1 MGKHRKHKKGNEDP
15 YMNNYDD
22 ISDENNNF
30 DISNFDINNF
40 DINNL
45 TSMLNNIDIKQI
57 ASLLNI
63 LSGGNNQEK
72 NFAKNVEDIN
82 NEGDVKDIKD
92 VKDVKEEIPQN
103 DYNNIDLAEGN
114 IIDGEMNI
122 YKKPEVKRSKRR
134 SKRRKLKADDEI
146 VNLLIAIKGI
156 TDLEK
161 SKKLEKVIRLYIAE
175 DNEKTS

>member
-1 MGKHRKHKKGNEDP
+1 MGKHRKHKSGNKNP

-22 ISDENNNF
+22 IGEENNNF
-30 DISNFDINNF
+30 DINNFDINNF

-45 TSMLNNIDIKQI
+45 ASMLNNIDIKQI

-63 LSGGNNQEK
+63 LSGGKNQDRNISK
-72 NFAKNVEDIN
+72 NIEDIKN
-82 NEGDVKDIKD
+82 AGDVKDIED
-92 VKDVKEEIPQN
+92 IEKEVAQS
-103 DYNNIDLAEGN
+103 DYNNINLDEAN
-114 IIDGEMNI
+114 IVDGEMNI
-122 YKKPEVKRSKRR
+122 YKEQEVKKNKIKR
-134 SKRRKLKADDEI
+134 KRKKRNLKADDEI
-146 VNLLIAIKGI
+146 VNLLVAIKGI